1 MMRHFLSYSIQFS
14 RFNFHNECH
23 WKYSY
28 PTMVKTITSF
38 ITRTIIIICIIIII
52 IRIPPDSIIST
63 SAIGR
68 ILNVK
73 IVLVSVQPLRRYL
86 YLMAYLQIRNTCNLR
101 STKDGHAF
109 WLDWGQSNTALSPAL
124 VPLMQDHPSKYLGQN
139 CFPFS
144 RYCCTNYHMFLNFI
158 LIF

>member
-1 MMRHFLSYSIQFS
+1 MMRHFLKYSIQ
-14 RFNFHNECH
+14 FNFHNECH

-52 IRIPPDSIIST
+52 IRIPPGSIIST

-73 IVLVSVQPLRRYL
+73 NVLISVQLLHRYVKFQWQTFKYEIL
-86 YLMAYLQIRNTCNLR
+86 ATYVQQKMNMLFDWREGNQIQLFPQLWFHWCKTIHRNI
-101 STKDGHAF
+101 
-109 WLDWGQSNTALSPAL
+109 LDRIVFHSLDIVARMIICL
-124 VPLMQDHPSKYLGQN
+124 
-139 CFPFS
+139 
-144 RYCCTNYHMFLNFI
+144 
-158 LIF
+158 LIDT